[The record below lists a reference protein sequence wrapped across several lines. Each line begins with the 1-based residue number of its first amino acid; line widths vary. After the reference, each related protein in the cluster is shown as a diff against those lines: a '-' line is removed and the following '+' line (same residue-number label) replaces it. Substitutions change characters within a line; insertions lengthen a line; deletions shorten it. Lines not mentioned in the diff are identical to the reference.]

1 MCRHL
6 YAASSLQPR
15 FISGAFHICINITA
29 AQWRVLLWDS
39 SRGGEELTQKTE
51 TGRVDR
57 SAACVWIITTTL
69 LHECKCCQTN
79 RDIWEP
85 PEAQRRNVKPF
96 EYVCCS
102 RLHPKLSCVKGD
114 ITNPLCSR
122 ALTPHSD
129 ILLNG
134 LHTAE
139 APLRNTV
146 KMINWNV
153 WTRPFY

>member
-1 MCRHL
+1 MNINLCRGSITRKPGRGHISVSPPLRRKFAWAMVHLWCISHL
-6 YAASSLQPR
+6 YKHHSDAV
-15 FISGAFHICINITA
+15 
-29 AQWRVLLWDS
+29 VLLWDS

-57 SAACVWIITTTL
+57 SAVRVWIISTML
-69 LHECKCCQTN
+69 LHERKCSQTN

-85 PEAQRRNVKPF
+85 PEDQRRNVG
-96 EYVCCS
+96 CI
-102 RLHPKLSCVKGD
+102 PKLSSVKGA

-122 ALTPHSD
+122 ALTPHSN

-139 APLRNTV
+139 APVRNAQQ
-146 KMINWNV
+146 
-153 WTRPFY
+153 